1 MEYAR
6 CKKGHYYD
14 PSVYQSCPTCSA
26 EAANEVGG
34 AAFGPTEGVSPM
46 ENYGATEPAGE
57 FSSGNGFG
65 ATEPAGGF
73 SQTNGFGATE
83 PAGGFVQVEDYG
95 KTEPVN
101 MGGSFNG
108 GSNQK
113 PTMSVSSGFTDGG
126 FDSTMGTS
134 FSGGMEDMGVTE
146 PVTQGNVHGFAPV
159 VGWLVAIEGPA
170 RGMDYKIR
178 PGYNFIGRD
187 EHMDICI
194 KGDMKISRT
203 KAAVIGYE
211 PEERL
216 FLFGPSEGKS
226 FVKVNGKA
234 VLGQTEIQDHDI
246 IRIGSTKLIFV
257 PLCDERF
264 NWDE

>member
-1 MEYAR
+1 MEYAM
-6 CKKGHYYD
+6 CKNGHYYD
-14 PSVYQSCPTCSA
+14 PTVHQTCPTCAA
-26 EAANEVGG
+26 EAAAAGGVGG
-34 AAFGPTEGVSPM
+34 TAFEPTQGVPPM
-46 ENYGATEPAGE
+46 SDFGATEPVGAYG
-57 FSSGNGFG
+57 FQQQAGFG

-73 SQTNGFGATE
+73 SE
-83 PAGGFVQVEDYG
+83 MEDYG

-101 MGGSFNG
+101 LGGGPSYE
-108 GSNQK
+108 NQNTN
-113 PTMSVSSGFTDGG
+113 PTRPVASGFTEGG
-126 FDSTMGTS
+126 FADTMAGS
-134 FSGGMEDMGVTE
+134 FPGNGMEETD
-146 PVTQGNVHGFAPV
+146 VTQAMPVNGVHGFAPV

-170 RGMDYKIR
+170 RGTDYKIR

-194 KGDMKISRT
+194 KGDLKISRN

-234 VLGQTEIQDHDI
+234 VLGQTEIQDRDI
-246 IRIGSTKLIFV
+246 IRIGSTKLLFV

>member
-1 MEYAR
+1 MEYAM
-6 CKKGHYYD
+6 CKNGHYYD
-14 PSVYQSCPTCSA
+14 PTVHQTCPTCAA
-26 EAANEVGG
+26 EAAAAGGGGG
-34 AAFGPTEGVSPM
+34 AAFEPTQGVPPM
-46 ENYGATEPAGE
+46 
-57 FSSGNGFG
+57 SDFG

-73 SQTNGFGATE
+73 SQM
-83 PAGGFVQVEDYG
+83 EDYG

-101 MGGSFNG
+101 MGGGFAHED
-108 GSNQK
+108 K
-113 PTMSVSSGFTDGG
+113 DPDATRPVSSGFTEGG
-126 FDSTMGTS
+126 FTDAMRGS
-134 FSGGMEDMGVTE
+134 FPGGRMEEMD
-146 PVTQGNVHGFAPV
+146 VTQAMPVNGVHGFAPV

-170 RGMDYKIR
+170 RGTDYKIC

-194 KGDMKISRT
+194 KGDLKISRN

-234 VLGQTEIQDHDI
+234 VLGQTEIQDRDI
-246 IRIGSTKLIFV
+246 IRIGSTKLLFI